1 MASVTYKIGGKYD
14 GKAVHSALKDFGSL
28 TKAVKGLAVVKVFNS
43 LNSISQATKK
53 VFVEQNKALT
63 TFNTAVIKSGKS
75 LEKLNNLKSQLS
87 KGNFIDDDSL
97 NNAMALGVQMG
108 LTNEQLEKVMKTAV
122 DMAASGVMPLDQ
134 AVQSLGKT
142 FNGSLGTLSKVAPE
156 LSNLSK
162 EEIENGKAVD
172 ILMDKYSGF
181 ADAMSNTFSGRE
193 TQWSNS
199 VADLKAAIGS
209 IPQSLEF
216 ITQGK
221 LLEPLQNVTKW
232 IVDNRNYIINF
243 FLHIPQVVTAA
254 LNLVKDVIA
263 KTFTGK
269 SILNIIEALVISA
282 SQAITDLRNYF
293 GSVAQNIFEITVN
306 IITDL
311 AKIITEK
318 LKAAFTGTTDGFN
331 NALLDALGNFF
342 QQVVKI
348 IDYIQHP
355 HKAVIDIVTRS
366 IAAGKKTSDDS
377 GGENA
382 SGGENKKYFEQM
394 ANAFK
399 DFSKNY
405 AKNLENLGKS
415 LKSNY
420 SEEIDAF
427 IKEMESILGQDLPDD
442 LKAALEGLT
451 IDVTSNP
458 VTPEPVTS
466 SEKVANNGAVIGST
480 IASNTGEIGSLVNAI
495 INNGIW
501 GAIAEI
507 LGHIMARIEEVS
519 PIFSWIQNIF
529 SEIFELLINED
540 SGIITALE
548 DFLQPFLDG
557 FNALKD
563 ILGGFLQLIVG
574 ILNSMKPTFEG
585 ATMILNKIAPI
596 ITSILEVLGLLFN
609 IVGVVGEMLNPILEI
624 VLNVLAPFLE
634 IINYVIKAIYSIIA
648 HIVNVVISIYNAMV
662 WWGKMNYISTEMNT
676 KSTVTGGYEAFTPA
690 ITATDTTVATTSGSA
705 SYTAA
710 KDIYVNVYYN
720 NSYVN
725 GDAREI
731 ALSIREEIRNAE
743 RLGY

>member
-28 TKAVKGLAVVKVFNS
+28 TKAVKGFAVVKVFQS
-43 LNSISQATKK
+43 LNNVANATKK

-134 AVQSLGKT
+134 AVQNLGKT

-172 ILMDKYSGF
+172 VLMDKYSGF
-181 ADAMSNTFSGRE
+181 ADAMSNTFSGRK

-209 IPQSLEF
+209 IPQALEF
-216 ITQGK
+216 VSQGK
-221 LLEPLQNVTKW
+221 LLEPLNKVTDW
-232 IVDNRNYIINF
+232 ITDNRDYIINF
-243 FLHIPQVVTAA
+243 FLHLPEVFKTVLSSFGDMMKKFFENIPEWINTVGVYFVQFYKDGFDTFFKMGKEVFKGLSELLDFAIGNPFRKSKDFINTMLNNLIEGINKLADKLPNWVKTLVGIEEGNAITYRFPTNSADNNQTWKETALA
-254 LNLVKDVIA
+254 IENSMTDVI
-263 KTFTGK
+263 KTYKDGFKK
-269 SILNIIEALVISA
+269 SKE
-282 SQAITDLRNYF
+282 DLLKAFEGSKLFF
-293 GSVAQNIFEITVN
+293 GDNLTELQ
-306 IITDL
+306 
-311 AKIITEK
+311 EK
-318 LKAAFTGTTDGFN
+318 LSA
-331 NALLDALGNFF
+331 
-342 QQVVKI
+342 
-348 IDYIQHP
+348 
-355 HKAVIDIVTRS
+355 
-366 IAAGKKTSDDS
+366 
-377 GGENA
+377 
-382 SGGENKKYFEQM
+382 
-394 ANAFK
+394 
-399 DFSKNY
+399 
-405 AKNLENLGKS
+405 
-415 LKSNY
+415 
-420 SEEIDAF
+420 
-427 IKEMESILGQDLPDD
+427 ILGQDLPDD

-458 VTPEPVTS
+458 VTPDPITS

-519 PIFSWIQNIF
+519 PIFSWIKNIF
-529 SEIFELLINED
+529 SEIFELLINKD

-548 DFLQPFLDG
+548 DFLKPFLDG

-563 ILGGFLQLIVG
+563 ILGGFLQLIIG

-648 HIVNVVISIYNAMV
+648 HIVNVCISIYNAMV